1 VILCALCGEKIYHHK
16 GHKGTQ
22 RTFGRKILK
31 HAGFAVVATCVIVV
45 ASTVAAAQAQN
56 TTKPLVLIKAGH
68 LFESRS
74 GRLLAHQGIL
84 IEKDRIKEVGDFSAV
99 QVHATGARLVDL
111 SSATVL
117 PGLIDAHNHVL
128 GNPKNLSP
136 IADLRMTSAQ
146 AALWGTRNLKIFLD
160 HGFTALRDAC
170 EPDPYYGQIALRD
183 SVNQG
188 LISGPRMVVA
198 GSCIS
203 VTGGHGDADQLA
215 ADQALPPRPNIAD
228 TVDDIARVVR
238 RDIKYGADWIKLM
251 GTGGVMDTLSDFR
264 VQELSQEQ
272 MAKAVEV
279 AHRANKKVMVHAHG
293 TDGIK
298 AAVRAGV
305 DSIEHGSLL
314 DDEGAEL
321 MAQKGTW
328 LVPTI
333 DVELRTL
340 EMGPQF
346 GVEPVMMAK
355 EAQVVKL
362 KRAGFEKALQHHLK
376 IAFGVDDDPDYLDR
390 EFEAMVSWGMKPVEA
405 LQAATVNASQL
416 LGLSDQIGTLEP
428 GKFADVVAVS
438 GDPTTNIKAMN
449 DVVFVMKGGET
460 VKPAH

>member
-1 VILCALCGEKIYHHK
+1 
-16 GHKGTQ
+16 
-22 RTFGRKILK
+22 LK
-31 HAGFAVVATCVIVV
+31 STRFAVIAIWALLVAW
-45 ASTVAAAQAQN
+45 SAQATALPTPQSPA
-56 TTKPLVLIKAGH
+56 KPVILIKAGR
-68 LFESRS
+68 LFDAHS
-74 GRLLAHQGIL
+74 GRLLANQGVL
-84 IEKDRIKEVGDFSAV
+84 IEGDRIKEVGDFSAV
-99 QVHATGARLVDL
+99 QGHAAGVQLIDL

-128 GNPKNLSP
+128 GNPKDLSP
-136 IADLRMTSAQ
+136 IADLRMSSAQ

-160 HGFTALRDAC
+160 HGFTALREAC
-170 EPDPYYGQIALRD
+170 ESDPYYGQIALRD
-183 SVNQG
+183 SVNRG

-215 ADQALPPRPNIAD
+215 PDQALPRRPNLAD
-228 TVDDIARVVR
+228 SVDEVATVVR

-251 GTGGVMDTLSDFR
+251 ATGGVMDTLSDFR

-272 MAKAVEV
+272 MAKAVEI
-279 AHRANKKVMVHAHG
+279 AHRANKKVMAHAHG
-293 TDGIK
+293 TEGIK

-314 DDEGAEL
+314 DDEGAQL
-321 MAQKGTW
+321 MVQKGTW

-362 KRAGFEKALQHHLK
+362 KRAGFEKALQYRVK
-376 IAFGVDDDPDYLDR
+376 VAFGVDDDPDYLDR
-390 EFEAMVSWGMKPVEA
+390 EFEAMVGWGMKPAEA
-405 LQAATVNASQL
+405 LQAATVNAAQL
-416 LGLSDQIGTLEP
+416 LGLSDQIGSLNA

-438 GDPTTNIKAMN
+438 GDPTADIKAMN
-449 DVVFVMKGGET
+449 NVVFVMKGGEVIKAT
-460 VKPAH
+460 QR

>member
-1 VILCALCGEKIYHHK
+1 MN
-16 GHKGTQ
+16 
-22 RTFGRKILK
+22 RTR
-31 HAGFAVVATCVIVV
+31 FAIAAVFLT
-45 ASTVAAAQAQN
+45 STFLAAQTQN
-56 TTKPLVLIKAGH
+56 TTIPPVLIKAGH
-68 LFESRS
+68 LFESHS
-74 GRLLAHQGIL
+74 GRLLPNQGIL
-84 IEKDRIKEVGDFSAV
+84 IEKDRIKEVGEFATV
-99 QVHATGARLVDL
+99 QAHAAGARVVDL
-111 SSATVL
+111 SSATVM

-128 GNPKNLSP
+128 GNPKDLSP

-146 AALWGTRNLKIFLD
+146 AALWGTRNLKVFLD
-160 HGFTALRDAC
+160 HGFTALREAC
-170 EPDPYYGQIALRD
+170 ESDPYYGQIALRD
-183 SVNQG
+183 SVNRG
-188 LISGPRMVVA
+188 LIPGPRMVVA

-215 ADQALPPRPNIAD
+215 ADQSLPPRPNIAD
-228 TVDDIARVVR
+228 TVDDVARVVR

-293 TDGIK
+293 TEGIK

-314 DDEGAEL
+314 DDEGAQL

-390 EFEAMVSWGMKPVEA
+390 EFEALVAWGMKPVEA

-416 LGLSDQIGTLEP
+416 LGLSDQIGSLEP

-438 GDPTTNIKAMN
+438 GDPLSEIKAMN
-449 DVVFVMKGGET
+449 NVVFVMKGGEIIKQ
-460 VKPAH
+460 VQP

>member
-1 VILCALCGEKIYHHK
+1 MRSPEKRVK
-16 GHKGTQ
+16 NT
-22 RTFGRKILK
+22 R
-31 HAGFAVVATCVIVV
+31 FAVAAICAVCL
-45 ASTVAAAQAQN
+45 ASNLSVGQTQN
-56 TTKPLVLIKAGH
+56 TTKPLILIKAGH
-68 LFESRS
+68 LFESHSARI
-74 GRLLAHQGIL
+74 LDNQGIL
-84 IEKDRIKEVGDFSAV
+84 IEKDRIKEVGDLATV
-99 QVHATGARLVDL
+99 QGHAAGARVIDL

-146 AALWGTRNLKIFLD
+146 AALWGTHNLRIFLD
-160 HGFTALRDAC
+160 HGFTTLREAC
-170 EPDPYYGQIALRD
+170 ESDPYYGQIALRD
-183 SVNQG
+183 SINQG
-188 LISGPRMVVA
+188 LIIGPRMVVA

-203 VTGGHGDADQLA
+203 LTGGHGDADQLA

-228 TVDDIARVVR
+228 TVDDVARVVR

-314 DDEGAEL
+314 DDEGAQL
-321 MAQKGTW
+321 MVQKGTW

-346 GVEPVMMAK
+346 GVEPVMMGK

-362 KRAGFEKALQHHLK
+362 KRAGFEKALQHHVK
-376 IAFGVDDDPDYLDR
+376 IAFGTDDDPDYLGR
-390 EFEAMVSWGMKPVEA
+390 EFEALIAWGMRPAEA

-416 LGLSDQIGTLEP
+416 LGLNDQIGSLEP

-438 GDPTTNIKAMN
+438 GDPLSDIKAIN
-449 DVVFVMKGGET
+449 NVVFVMKGGEII
-460 VKPAH
+460 KPAQP

>member
-1 VILCALCGEKIYHHK
+1 M
-16 GHKGTQ
+16 
-22 RTFGRKILK
+22 K

>member
-1 VILCALCGEKIYHHK
+1 MTNKIFASALRY
-16 GHKGTQ
+16 
-22 RTFGRKILK
+22 
-31 HAGFAVVATCVIVV
+31 AVFFTASVAV
-45 ASTVAAAQAQN
+45 AQN
-56 TTKPLVLIKAGH
+56 ATKPLLLIKAGH
-68 LFESRS
+68 LFHSQT
-74 GRLLAHQGIL
+74 GRLLANQGIL
-84 IEKDRIKEVGDFSAV
+84 IENDRIREVGEFPAV
-99 QVHATGARLVDL
+99 QGRAAGARVIDL

-146 AALWGTRNLKIFLD
+146 AALWGTRNLKVFLD
-160 HGFTALRDAC
+160 HGFTTLREAC
-170 EPDPYYGQIALRD
+170 ESDPYYGQIALRD
-183 SVNQG
+183 SVRQG
-188 LISGPRMVVA
+188 LITGPRMVVA

-215 ADQALPPRPNIAD
+215 ADQPLPPRPNIAD
-228 TVDDIARVVR
+228 TVDEVARVVR

-279 AHRANKKVMVHAHG
+279 AHRANKGVMVHAHG

-340 EMGPQF
+340 EMGAQF

-362 KRAGFEKALQHHLK
+362 KRAGFDKALQHHVK
-376 IAFGVDDDPDYLDR
+376 IAFGTDDDPDYLGR
-390 EFEAMVSWGMKPVEA
+390 EFEAMVAWGMKPA
-405 LQAATVNASQL
+405 DAIQAATVKAAHL
-416 LGLSDQIGTLEP
+416 LGLSDQIGSLDP
-428 GKFADVVAVS
+428 GKFADVVAVT
-438 GDPTTNIKAMN
+438 GDPLSDIKAIN
-449 DVVFVMKGGET
+449 NVVFVMKAGEI
-460 VKPAH
+460 VKQTQP

>member
-1 VILCALCGEKIYHHK
+1 
-16 GHKGTQ
+16 
-22 RTFGRKILK
+22 LK

>member
-1 VILCALCGEKIYHHK
+1 VNKRC
-16 GHKGTQ
+16 
-22 RTFGRKILK
+22 F
-31 HAGFAVVATCVIVV
+31 VVAAICAVFLAPIL
-45 ASTVAAAQAQN
+45 ALAQAQN
-56 TTKPLVLIKAGH
+56 TTTPRVLIKAGH
-68 LFESRS
+68 LFEAQS
-74 GRLLAHQGIL
+74 GRLLSNQGIL
-84 IEKDRIKEVGDFSAV
+84 IEKDQIKEVGEFATV
-99 QVHATGARLVDL
+99 QAHAAGARLIDL

-128 GNPKNLSP
+128 GNPKDLSP
-136 IADLRMTSAQ
+136 IADLRMSSAQ
-146 AALWGTRNLKIFLD
+146 AALWGTRNLKVFLD
-160 HGFTALRDAC
+160 HGFTALREAC
-170 EPDPYYGQIALRD
+170 ESDPYYGQIALRD

-188 LISGPRMVVA
+188 LITGPRMVVA

-203 VTGGHGDADQLA
+203 LTGGHGDADQLA
-215 ADQALPPRPNIAD
+215 ADQSLPPRPNIAD
-228 TVDDIARVVR
+228 TVDDISRVVR

-314 DDEGAEL
+314 DDEGAQL
-321 MAQKGTW
+321 MVQKGTW

-362 KRAGFEKALQHHLK
+362 KRAGFEKALQHHVK
-376 IAFGVDDDPDYLDR
+376 IAFGVDDDPDYLGR
-390 EFEAMVSWGMKPVEA
+390 EFEAMVAWGLKPVEA
-405 LQAATVNASQL
+405 LQAATVNAAQL
-416 LGLSDQIGTLEP
+416 LGLSDQIGSIEP
-428 GKFADVVAVS
+428 GKFADVIAVS
-438 GDPTTNIKAMN
+438 GDLLSDIKAIN
-449 DVVFVMKGGET
+449 NVVFVMKAGE
-460 VKPAH
+460 VLKQAQR

>member
-1 VILCALCGEKIYHHK
+1 VKKRRFAIAALCAVY
-16 GHKGTQ
+16 
-22 RTFGRKILK
+22 
-31 HAGFAVVATCVIVV
+31 V
-45 ASTVAAAQAQN
+45 ASSLAVAQTHNPTQ
-56 TTKPLVLIKAGH
+56 PLVLIKAGH
-68 LFESRS
+68 LFEPHS
-74 GRLLAHQGIL
+74 GRMLANQGIL
-84 IEKDRIKEVGDFSAV
+84 IEKDRIKEVGDFPTV
-99 QVHATGARLVDL
+99 QAHAAGARVVDL

-146 AALWGTRNLKIFLD
+146 AALWGARNLKVFLD
-160 HGFTALRDAC
+160 HGFTALREAC
-170 EPDPYYGQIALRD
+170 ESDPYYGQIALRD

-188 LISGPRMVVA
+188 LITGPRMVVA

-215 ADQALPPRPNIAD
+215 ADQSLPRRPNIAD
-228 TVDDIARVVR
+228 TVDDVARVVR

-272 MAKAVEV
+272 MAKAAEV

-314 DDEGAEL
+314 DDEGAQL
-321 MAQKGTW
+321 MVQKGTW

-340 EMGPQF
+340 EMGSQF

-362 KRAGFEKALQHHLK
+362 KRAGFEKALQYHVK

-390 EFEAMVSWGMKPVEA
+390 EFEAMVGWGMKPVEA

-416 LGLSDQIGTLEP
+416 LGLSDQIGSLEP
-428 GKFADVVAVS
+428 GKFADVVGVS
-438 GDPTTNIKAMN
+438 GNPLSDIKAIN
-449 DVVFVMKGGET
+449 NVVFVMKGGEI
-460 VKPAH
+460 VKQAQP

>member
-1 VILCALCGEKIYHHK
+1 MKKA
-16 GHKGTQ
+16 
-22 RTFGRKILK
+22 R
-31 HAGFAVVATCVIVV
+31 FAVVAICVFCV
-45 ASTVAAAQAQN
+45 SLNFAAAQAQN
-56 TTKPLVLIKAGH
+56 TGKALVLIKAGR
-68 LFESRS
+68 LFDSHS
-74 GRLLAHQGIL
+74 GRLLANQGIL
-84 IEKDRIKEVGDFSAV
+84 IEKDRIKEVGEFSTIEG
-99 QVHATGARLVDL
+99 HAAGSSVVDL

-160 HGFTALRDAC
+160 HGFTALREAC
-170 EPDPYYGQIALRD
+170 ESDPYYGQIALRD

-188 LISGPRMVVA
+188 LITGPRMVVA

-203 VTGGHGDADQLA
+203 LTGGHGDADQLA
-215 ADQALPPRPNIAD
+215 ADQSLPPRPNIAD
-228 TVDDIARVVR
+228 TVDDMARVVR

-293 TDGIK
+293 TEGIK

-314 DDEGAEL
+314 DDEGAQL
-321 MAQKGTW
+321 MVQKGTW

-340 EMGPQF
+340 EMGAQF

-362 KRAGFEKALQHHLK
+362 KRAGFEKALQHHVK

-390 EFEAMVSWGMKPVEA
+390 EFEAMVAWGMKPVEA

-416 LGLSDQIGTLEP
+416 LGLPDQIGSIEP

-438 GDPTTNIKAMN
+438 GDPTVDIKAMN
-449 DVVFVMKGGET
+449 SVVFVMKGGE
-460 VKPAH
+460 VIKPPQH